1 MQFGKKIQ
9 EMRLSIGWDQN
20 QLAKYLGLSQQSI
33 SKYENG
39 KAEPDYK
46 TLLKLSEL
54 FGVSIDCILGNTTIS
69 DKNNYLTFGDKLKE
83 ARKCKHLKQSEL
95 GLKIGVSGQV
105 ISNLERG
112 YTTSCSP
119 QMLRNLANILDV
131 STEYLTANT
140 YFNYY
145 DVSPDGNRNIA
156 TTLNRLTHQINCEGT
171 DTLNY
176 NGVRISKI
184 DAQLLLDVIDLIIK
198 HIDESNK

>member
-1 MQFGKKIQ
+1 MKFGKKIQ

-33 SKYENG
+33 SKYENE

-54 FGVSIDCILGNTTIS
+54 FDVSIDYILGNTTIS

-131 STEYLTANT
+131 STEYLTTNT
-140 YFNYY
+140 YFDYY
-145 DVSPDGNRNIA
+145 DVSSNENRNIA
-156 TTLNRLTHQINCEGT
+156 TTLNKLTHQINCEET
-171 DTLNY
+171 DILNY
-176 NGVRISKI
+176 NGIGISKI

-198 HIDESNK
+198 HINESNK

>member
-1 MQFGKKIQ
+1 MKFGKKIQ

-33 SKYENG
+33 SKYVNE

-54 FGVSIDCILGNTTIS
+54 FDVSIDYILGNTTIS

-131 STEYLTANT
+131 STEYLTTNT
-140 YFNYY
+140 YFDYY
-145 DVSPDGNRNIA
+145 DVSSNENRNIA
-156 TTLNRLTHQINCEGT
+156 TTLNKLTHQINCEET
-171 DTLNY
+171 DILNY
-176 NGVRISKI
+176 NGIGISKI

-198 HIDESNK
+198 HINESNK